1 MNYYDG
7 QIITDHKAFANWT
20 NANGNKFYDT
30 ANGDG
35 TYTVHE
41 IVIPEP
47 THEDIAQIRASE
59 YQAKVDPI
67 TAHISRL
74 RDKEQ
79 TEDVVAEIAELIAE
93 RDALVELIKSE
104 HPYPDEPSVP
114 EMEIVE
120 QEPETQE

>member
-47 THEDIAQIRASE
+47 THEEIAQIREQE
-59 YQAKVDPI
+59 YARLIDPLHARKLRRTVLGKWTEEDEAEYVEKVTELSAK
-67 TAHISRL
+67 
-74 RDKEQ
+74 
-79 TEDVVAEIAELIAE
+79 IAE
-93 RDALVELIKSE
+93 E
-104 HPYPDEPSVP
+104 HPYPEEKLS
-114 EMEIVE
+114 E
-120 QEPETQE
+120 

>member
-7 QIITDHKAFANWT
+7 QIITDHTAFANWT

-47 THEDIAQIRASE
+47 THEDIAQIRERE
-59 YQAKVDPI
+59 YARLIDPLH
-67 TAHISRL
+67 ARKL
-74 RDKEQ
+74 RRTVLGKW
-79 TEDVVAEIAELIAE
+79 TEEDESAYVAEVTELSAKIAE
-93 RDALVELIKSE
+93 E
-104 HPYPDEPSVP
+104 HPYPVTIGE
-114 EMEIVE
+114 
-120 QEPETQE
+120 